1 MTKKRDDYRGS
12 AGTRIPTPP
21 IADVL
26 HELADELDSRRHEPG
41 ADERG
46 NAAGLL
52 RTRAIAEEK
61 AELEARK

>member
-1 MTKKRDDYRGS
+1 MTKTS
-12 AGTRIPTPP
+12 Q
-21 IADVL
+21 VL